1 MKKLKYIKLYE
12 TYWNLDDTFKNREIQ
27 LYFNGEST
35 PRKYYISTIMPA
47 DFYVGLTETKDGEHS
62 IGITYISK
70 NHPKWNKDI
79 IGKWFEYDM
88 LKEEL
93 GVEVEEKLTI
103 DGILPQIV
111 NHCKWDQ

>member
-62 IGITYISK
+62 IGITYISE
-70 NHPKWNKDI
+70 NHPKWNQDI
-79 IGKWFEYDM
+79 KGNWFEYDM